1 MWNISRTNLTSKAT
15 FDMRNTLRLQLF
27 TLFKNCSSCQY
38 VWKRPRSVCICL
50 HESRLNSTSGV
61 WGRPLWIVAPIF
73 QIVKGL
79 VHHAVCMSQ
88 SYFSPLSECSL
99 VIFHSR
105 VLLGYLFCAC
115 VIWKTRA
122 EKRNGEGSRKLKSL
136 SETEDLLNRSPRDL
150 KVTHYSSSI

>member
-1 MWNISRTNLTSKAT
+1 MVREKLQFIFYFIYVFYVYLVV
-15 FDMRNTLRLQLF
+15 RLFNNGCLSW
-27 TLFKNCSSCQY
+27 SSCPC
-38 VWKRPRSVCICL
+38 VWRGSCSVCVCL

-61 WGRPLWIVAPIF
+61 WGGPLWTTAPIF